1 MMLLVS
7 AAVVVAIYAMVVV
20 TSVKVGEWLERRRV
34 ARGEPATVR
43 RENEEPKAQVGR
55 WVG

>member
-1 MMLLVS
+1 MLLVS